1 MKTPENPVRKH
12 SKRFCLKMQKFGF
25 NVWEF
30 QFWVP
35 SVKTWSC
42 LPPSPESSSRQSAA
56 RVTECSSRTFPEPRK
71 QNQELLV
78 FPGLLSLWFK
88 NLVHREAGVE
98 FRGHWAKSFIRIK
111 KKKLTIVS
119 NFTVFFFAFVFMKS
133 GFSCITFFCAVD
145 ASLSAKCIISVCL
158 FVLLY
163 LCLKWKQAEN
173 QNLWEFSKNLS
184 LMAETWPGS
193 KFERNFEFEKKK
205 KKKESDQDKNKLMY
219 NCFLTF

>member
-119 NFTVFFFAFVFMKS
+119 NFTVFFCLCFYEIWVFLYNIFLCCWCIVISQMHHFSVFVCAALFVFKMKTS
-133 GFSCITFFCAVD
+133 WKSE
-145 ASLSAKCIISVCL
+145 
-158 FVLLY
+158 FVGIF
-163 LCLKWKQAEN
+163 KK
-173 QNLWEFSKNLS
+173 SKSNGWN
-184 LMAETWPGS
+184 MTR
-193 KFERNFEFEKKK
+193 F
-205 KKKESDQDKNKLMY
+205 
-219 NCFLTF
+219 